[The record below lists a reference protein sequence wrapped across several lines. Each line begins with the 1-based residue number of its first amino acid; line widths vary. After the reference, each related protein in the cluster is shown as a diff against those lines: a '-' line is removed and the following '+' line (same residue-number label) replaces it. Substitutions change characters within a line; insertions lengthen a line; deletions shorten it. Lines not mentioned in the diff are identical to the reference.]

1 MKEFIRGKRKITP
14 PMVMAIFIALVFVS
28 VVLHYYEWPTTA
40 WIFMGA
46 STLVI
51 LAVLRQDHRHLRHRH
66 R

>member
-14 PMVMAIFIALVFVS
+14 PMLMAVAIVIAFVALV
-28 VVLHYYEWPTTA
+28 LRYYEWPTTA

-51 LAVLRQDHRHLRHRH
+51 LVVMRADHRHLRHRH